1 MKKNKNKNT
10 LKANWT
16 RTLEPEPVEIKV
28 NPFILLEQAITFS
41 TTSFLK
47 RIADQEFSLEG
58 TKTSIGEPWAVYMV
72 KKTIN
77 SPEDMKVFLEF
88 MLNRGMDINEK
99 TRTSELT
106 ALMVSLLDINRRDI
120 AKILLKAGA
129 DPNISDSDGWT
140 PLMRLFSLTHSYKRS
155 DPTLS
160 GSWYEFSH
168 EKIGFLGQLLIEY
181 GADPNLGKSV
191 GNSTALHLAATKGIL
206 PLCEVLIKHGARVD
220 VRDASKN
227 RPSDLA
233 RKGNHQEC
241 LEFLLKHENIVDC
254 ETDLE
259 VMTANIAVTT
269 KKKGLR
275 L

>member
-1 MKKNKNKNT
+1 MKKNKNIP
-10 LKANWT
+10 KANWSKT
-16 RTLEPEPVEIKV
+16 PEPVEIKAD
-28 NPFILLEQAITFS
+28 PFILLEQAITFNR
-41 TTSFLK
+41 TSFLQ
-47 RIADQEFSLEG
+47 RITDDEFSLEG
-58 TKTSIGEPWAVYMV
+58 TRTSIGEPWAVYLV

-77 SPEDMKVFLEF
+77 DSESMKVFLEF

-106 ALMVSLLDINRRDI
+106 ALMVSLLDINRYAI
-120 AKILLKAGA
+120 AKNLLKAGA
-129 DPNISDSDGWT
+129 DPNLSDSDGWT

-155 DPTLS
+155 EPT
-160 GSWYEFSH
+160 GSWYEIAH
-168 EKIGFLGQLLIEY
+168 EKIGFLGKLLIEY

-191 GNSTALHLAATKGIL
+191 GNSTPLHLAATKGIL
-206 PLCEVLIKHGARVD
+206 PLCEVLIMHGARVD
-220 VRDASKN
+220 VRDTSKN

-241 LEFLLKHENIVDC
+241 LAYLLKHENIVDC

-259 VMTANIAVTT
+259 VMTATAAVTT